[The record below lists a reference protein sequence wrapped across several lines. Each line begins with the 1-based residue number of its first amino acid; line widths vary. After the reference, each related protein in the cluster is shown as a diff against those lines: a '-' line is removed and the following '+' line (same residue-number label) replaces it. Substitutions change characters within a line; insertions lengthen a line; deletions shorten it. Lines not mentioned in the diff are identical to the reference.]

1 MALQEVSG
9 TLRTAREAAGFA
21 DVPVAPV
28 SARSPAEDKTL
39 ATGWV
44 VWVLVFVSFVGM
56 QSIQAVGTIGA
67 VLFLVPWLYVLAP
80 RITVYIGW
88 LIRDWPLLLLPS
100 LATLSALWSTVPA
113 VSLRGGLEYGATVMV
128 GILAARCV
136 KPRTLV
142 TAMMMGIAAVNA
154 ASLLLARLR
163 GVDIFERAAADLY
176 GSKNQ
181 IASYAAVQFLIAMS
195 YALSP
200 RETRNMR
207 QLAWVVAGLGLIG
220 FIAGR
225 SAGTLVALLGA
236 CVLVLPQKLAPSNR
250 WKFYAAGIPIVLCA
264 LVIVSDVGFSETFND
279 VLHGLGK
286 NATLTGRTDLW
297 QDGIQQIEDHFLL
310 GTGNGGFW
318 VHGNPV
324 AERLWAKFG
333 ITNRGGFHFHSTFVN
348 VGVDLGMVGG
358 TILASIFLNIFLK
371 SIKNGAWLILTP
383 ERAGVTLSFVIYSIL
398 MLVEHEFIAQF
409 YLSTI
414 IMCIYWGII
423 NEHVDELLAN
433 PQKPQIKG

>member
-1 MALQEVSG
+1 MALREVSG

-21 DVPVAPV
+21 DHAAAPV
-28 SARSPAEDKTL
+28 SVRAPEEDKTL

-200 RETRNMR
+200 RETRNMQ

-220 FIAGR
+220 FIAGH

-236 CVLVLPQKLAPSNR
+236 CVLVLPLKLAPSNR
-250 WKFYAAGIPIVLCA
+250 WKFYAAGVPIVLCA
-264 LVIVSDVGFSETFND
+264 LVIVSDVGFSETFNG

-333 ITNRGGFHFHSTFVN
+333 ISNRGGFHFHSTFVN
-348 VGVDLGMVGG
+348 VGVDLGM
-358 TILASIFLNIFLK
+358 I
-371 SIKNGAWLILTP
+371 GATTLLCLLLRLCINSRRLGIYLIDAP
-383 ERAGVTLSFVIYSIL
+383 EKMGLTLSFFMYLIL
-398 MLVEHEFIAQF
+398 MFIEHEFIAQF
-409 YLSTI
+409 YLSSI
-414 IMCIYWGII
+414 IFCIYWGVTDL
-423 NEHVDELLAN
+423 ERKER
-433 PQKPQIKG
+433 